1 MSIQSSFSLE
11 GKVALVTGGAG
22 KYGRQITMALHEAGA
37 RTYISS
43 RRKEQLTA
51 LEEEFREEGCDVRA
65 LYMDQEDEASILA
78 LRDEIL
84 AAEGRFDIL
93 INNAVARTMS
103 GWNDAAETFAKSM
116 AANATGIFLV
126 TRAFGDV
133 MAKQGSGSIVNI
145 GSIQGIIGPDA
156 SLYEGLSFHGFVP
169 DYFFHK
175 GGMINFTLFAA
186 SYYGPHN
193 VRCNCI
199 SPGGFWTEKT
209 PDEFTKRY
217 SARTFLNR
225 MANQSD
231 LMGAIVFLASDA
243 SVYVTGANIPVD
255 GGYTAK

>member
-1 MSIQSSFSLE
+1 MSILDSFSLA
-11 GKVALVTGGAG
+11 GKVAVVTGGSG
-22 KYGRQITMALHEAGA
+22 KYGRQITLALHEAGA
-37 RTYISS
+37 RTYITS
-43 RRKEQLTA
+43 RQRDRLADIEA
-51 LEEEFREEGCDVRA
+51 EFRQEGADIRA
-65 LYMDQEDEASILA
+65 LYMDQEDEGSILA
-78 LRDEIL
+78 LRDEL
-84 AAEGRFDIL
+84 LSAEGRVDLL

-103 GWNDAAETFAKSM
+103 GWNDTAESFAKSM

-126 TRAFGDV
+126 TRALGDA
-133 MAKQGSGSIVNI
+133 MAERGSGSIVNI
-145 GSIQGIIGPDA
+145 GSIQGMIGPDGT
-156 SLYEGLSFHGFVP
+156 LYEGLSFHGFVP

-175 GGMINFTLFAA
+175 GGMINFTRFAA
-186 SYYGPHN
+186 SYYGPRG

-243 SVYVTGANIPVD
+243 SLYVTGTNLPVD